1 MSRIQIPCNK
11 CRSLPSR
18 ERGLKYRP
26 QQRNVMKLLV
36 APFTGAWIEISNRSL
51 ASLRATVAPFTGAWI
66 EILPQ
71 ARSRPVMSS
80 LPSRERGLKSYKAF
94 ECRATMSGSLPS
106 RERGLK
112 YRGNRDRRGG
122 NRSLPSRERGLKFDE
137 QTGFLGVL
145 DVAPFAG
152 AWIEMAVVFGASCS
166 LMSLPSRDRHR

>member
-1 MSRIQIPCNK
+1 
-11 CRSLPSR
+11 
-18 ERGLKYRP
+18 
-26 QQRNVMKLLV
+26 MKLLV

-80 LPSRERGLKSYKAF
+80 LPSRERGLKF
-94 ECRATMSGSLPS
+94 H
-106 RERGLK
+106 
-112 YRGNRDRRGG
+112 
-122 NRSLPSRERGLKFDE
+122 E

>member
-1 MSRIQIPCNK
+1 MK
-11 CRSLPSR
+11 FCRGGA
-18 ERGLKYRP
+18 EGL
-26 QQRNVMKLLV
+26 
-36 APFTGAWIEISNRSL
+36 ED
-51 ASLRATVAPFTGAWI
+51 
-66 EILPQ
+66 E
-71 ARSRPVMSS
+71 S

-112 YRGNRDRRGG
+112 YEFLKIDFYLGNRDGRGG
-122 NRSLPSRERGLKFDE
+122 TRSLPSRERGLKFDE

>member
-1 MSRIQIPCNK
+1 MK
-11 CRSLPSR
+11 FCRGGA
-18 ERGLKYRP
+18 EGL
-26 QQRNVMKLLV
+26 
-36 APFTGAWIEISNRSL
+36 ED
-51 ASLRATVAPFTGAWI
+51 
-66 EILPQ
+66 E
-71 ARSRPVMSS
+71 S

>member
-1 MSRIQIPCNK
+1 M
-11 CRSLPSR
+11 SLPSR
-18 ERGLKYRP
+18 ERGLKFCRG
-26 QQRNVMKLLV
+26 
-36 APFTGAWIEISNRSL
+36 GAEGL
-51 ASLRATVAPFTGAWI
+51 
-66 EILPQ
+66 EDE
-71 ARSRPVMSS
+71 S